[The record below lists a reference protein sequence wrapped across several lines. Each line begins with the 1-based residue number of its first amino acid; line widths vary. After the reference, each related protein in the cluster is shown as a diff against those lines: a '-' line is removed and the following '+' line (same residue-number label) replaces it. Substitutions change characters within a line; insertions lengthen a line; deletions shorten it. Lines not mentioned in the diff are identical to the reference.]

1 MVSKEK
7 MNPIAPDSLKGRAP
21 GVEPGNEQGGVP
33 QGSNIQRG
41 NENLQRDTAG
51 VGERGGVA
59 SQQTGWA
66 ARQSAERMQ
75 QRAAA
80 TGAGETV
87 AGAAGQ
93 APQAG
98 QALQGGQAGASLQQ
112 DQHAGSQESATG
124 PAGKRQT
131 DEARPKLS
139 RARKLDK

>member
-7 MNPIAPDSLKGRAP
+7 MNPIAPDSLKARAP
-21 GVEPGNEQGGVP
+21 GVAPGNEQRGVP
-33 QGSNIQRG
+33 QGSNVQRG
-41 NENLQRDTAG
+41 SDALQRDTAG

-66 ARQSAERMQ
+66 ARQAAQRMRQRTEGGASMQ
-75 QRAAA
+75 Q
-80 TGAGETV
+80 E
-87 AGAAGQ
+87 
-93 APQAG
+93 
-98 QALQGGQAGASLQQ
+98 
-112 DQHAGSQESATG
+112 QHAGAQESATG

>member
-7 MNPIAPDSLKGRAP
+7 INPIAPDSLKGRAP
-21 GVEPGNEQGGVP
+21 GVEPGNEQR
-33 QGSNIQRG
+33 GS
-41 NENLQRDTAG
+41 EALQDTDA

-66 ARQSAERMQ
+66 ARQSAERMN
-75 QRAAA
+75 QRAS
-80 TGAGETV
+80 GGE
-87 AGAAGQ
+87 GM
-93 APQAG
+93 
-98 QALQGGQAGASLQQ
+98 QQ

-139 RARKLDK
+139 RARRADK

>member
-7 MNPIAPDSLKGRAP
+7 INPVAPDSLQGRAP
-21 GVEPGNEQGGVP
+21 GVAPANA
-33 QGSNIQRG
+33 QRG
-41 NENLQRDTAG
+41 SGSMQRDTAG
-51 VGERGGVA
+51 VGERGGVG

-66 ARQSAERMQ
+66 ARQSAERA
-75 QRAAA
+75 RERGAAA
-80 TGAGETV
+80 EAGRTV
-87 AGAAGQ
+87 D
-93 APQAG
+93 
-98 QALQGGQAGASLQQ
+98 SMQQ

>member
-1 MVSKEK
+1 MSTSKEK
-7 MNPIAPDSLKGRAP
+7 MNPVAPGSLKGRAP
-21 GVEPGNEQGGVP
+21 GVEPGPEQGGVP

-41 NENLQRDTAG
+41 SDNLQRDTAG
-51 VGERGGVA
+51 VGEQGGVA

-66 ARQSAERMQ
+66 ARQSAERMR
-75 QRAAA
+75 QRTE
-80 TGAGETV
+80 TGG
-87 AGAAGQ
+87 
-93 APQAG
+93 
-98 QALQGGQAGASLQQ
+98 SMQQ

>member
-7 MNPIAPDSLKGRAP
+7 MNPIAPDSVKARAP
-21 GVEPGNEQGGVP
+21 GVEPGSEQRAGGNA
-33 QGSNIQRG
+33 GR
-41 NENLQRDTAG
+41 RDKAG

-66 ARQSAERMQ
+66 ARQSAERMR
-75 QRAAA
+75 QRAA
-80 TGAGETV
+80 G
-87 AGAAGQ
+87 
-93 APQAG
+93 
-98 QALQGGQAGASLQQ
+98 GASLQQ
-112 DQHAGSQESATG
+112 DQHAGSQESAAG

>member
-7 MNPIAPDSLKGRAP
+7 INPIAPDSLKGRAP
-21 GVEPGNEQGGVP
+21 GVEPGNEQ
-33 QGSNIQRG
+33 RG
-41 NENLQRDTAG
+41 RGTLQQDKEG

-66 ARQSAERMQ
+66 ARQSAERMR
-75 QRAAA
+75 QREAG
-80 TGAGETV
+80 GAGM
-87 AGAAGQ
+87 
-93 APQAG
+93 
-98 QALQGGQAGASLQQ
+98 QQ

-139 RARKLDK
+139 RARVADK